1 MINIEISQE
10 HKTKTINSE
19 GLLNIITVYEQI
31 AEKLKLILESSDPSN
46 YKTVID
52 SIFRHLNY
60 KEIESLLDSIK
71 DNLNCPIFLS
81 EFNKEKYVLEEDIES
96 LYLNEVEEA
105 RLSLCTSDFMAYL
118 VGKKYDLQDKLNEN
132 SIWSEVYKT
141 INTELNGY
149 LIREKVLC
157 IAESDKK
164 AHVPINYALSMF
176 FLHDKKTAISKFKRI
191 LSNDGEHRLEVGHEA
206 EYFLITEKFFNR
218 LKLDFIPQINLFNDL
233 HQINF
238 ENNENQFITRDELK
252 IIYDREDF
260 FNKREFCV
268 DEKKLL
274 NSRKIVNMELIIE
287 SYHMFFKSLD
297 NTLQR
302 KKIEILVSCF
312 TETNP
317 KFEEIEIG
325 IARSILNNLLIEH
338 KQHVGFIYL
347 NYYLFYHKNE
357 FTKARHSLSFLLSEF
372 FNKVD
377 GMRPDSIKDVFY
389 RKYVNFEDILDT
401 DLLDFMKTY
410 NC

>member
-1 MINIEISQE
+1 MEISQE
-10 HKTKTINSE
+10 QKTKTINSE
-19 GLLNIITVYEQI
+19 DPLTIVTAYEQI
-31 AEKLKLILESSDPSN
+31 SEKLKLILESSDHSK
-46 YKTVID
+46 YKAIID
-52 SIFRHLNY
+52 LIFWHLNY
-60 KEIESLLDSIK
+60 KEIESLLDSVK
-71 DNLNCPIFLS
+71 DNSNWPVFLA
-81 EFNKEKYVLEEDIES
+81 EFSKEKYIQEEGIES
-96 LYLNEVEEA
+96 FYLNQIEEA
-105 RLSLCTSDFMAYL
+105 RLSLCTSDFMAYII
-118 VGKKYDLQDKLNEN
+118 GKKCDLQVLINEN
-132 SIWSEVYKT
+132 SIWLEVYT
-141 INTELNGY
+141 IINTELNGY
-149 LIREKVLC
+149 LIREKMLC
-157 IAESDKK
+157 IEESNKK

-191 LSNDGEHRLEVGHEA
+191 LSNDRKHRLEVGHEA

-238 ENNENQFITRDELK
+238 ENNENQFISRDELK

-268 DEKKLL
+268 DKKKLL
-274 NSRKIVNMELIIE
+274 NSRKIVNMELITE

-302 KKIEILVSCF
+302 KKIEILISCF
-312 TETNP
+312 TEINP

-325 IARSILNNLLIEH
+325 NARSILNNLLIEH

-377 GMRPDSIKDVFY
+377 GMGSDSIKDVFY
-389 RKYVNFEDILDT
+389 RKYVNFEDILDR

>member
-1 MINIEISQE
+1 MEISQE
-10 HKTKTINSE
+10 QKIKTINSE
-19 GLLNIITVYEQI
+19 DLLTIVTAYEQI
-31 AEKLKLILESSDPSN
+31 SEKLKLILESSDHSK
-46 YKTVID
+46 YKAIID
-52 SIFRHLNY
+52 LIFWHLNY
-60 KEIESLLDSIK
+60 KEIESLLDSVK
-71 DNLNCPIFLS
+71 DNSNWPVFLA
-81 EFNKEKYVLEEDIES
+81 EFSKEKYIQEEGIES
-96 LYLNEVEEA
+96 FYLNQIEEA
-105 RLSLCTSDFMAYL
+105 RLSLCTSDFMAFII
-118 VGKKYDLQDKLNEN
+118 GKKCDLQVPLNEN
-132 SIWSEVYKT
+132 SIWSEVYTK

-149 LIREKVLC
+149 LIREKMLC
-157 IAESDKK
+157 IEESNKK

-191 LSNDGEHRLEVGHEA
+191 LSNDREHRLEVGHEA

-238 ENNENQFITRDELK
+238 ENDENQFISRDELK

-268 DEKKLL
+268 DKKKLL
-274 NSRKIVNMELIIE
+274 NSRKIVNMELITE

-302 KKIEILVSCF
+302 KKIEILISCF
-312 TETNP
+312 TEINP

-325 IARSILNNLLIEH
+325 NARSILNNLLIEH

-389 RKYVNFEDILDT
+389 RKYVNCEDILDR
-401 DLLDFMKTY
+401 DLLNFMKTY

>member
-1 MINIEISQE
+1 MEISQE
-10 HKTKTINSE
+10 QKIKTINSE
-19 GLLNIITVYEQI
+19 DLLTIVTAYEQI
-31 AEKLKLILESSDPSN
+31 SEKLKLILESSDHSK
-46 YKTVID
+46 YKAIID
-52 SIFRHLNY
+52 LIFWHLNY
-60 KEIESLLDSIK
+60 KEIESLLDSVK
-71 DNLNCPIFLS
+71 DNSNWPVFLA
-81 EFNKEKYVLEEDIES
+81 EFSKEKYIQEEGIES
-96 LYLNEVEEA
+96 FYLNQIEEA
-105 RLSLCTSDFMAYL
+105 RLSLCTSDFMAFII
-118 VGKKYDLQDKLNEN
+118 GKKCDLQVPLNEN
-132 SIWSEVYKT
+132 SIWSEVYTK

-149 LIREKVLC
+149 LIREKMLC
-157 IAESDKK
+157 IEESNKK
-164 AHVPINYALSMF
+164 ANVPINYALSMF

-191 LSNDGEHRLEVGHEA
+191 LSNDREHRLEVGHEA

-238 ENNENQFITRDELK
+238 ENDENQFISRDELK

-268 DEKKLL
+268 DKKKLL
-274 NSRKIVNMELIIE
+274 NSRKIVNMELITE

-302 KKIEILVSCF
+302 KKIEILISCF
-312 TETNP
+312 TEINP

-325 IARSILNNLLIEH
+325 NARSILNNLLIEH

-389 RKYVNFEDILDT
+389 RKYVNCEDILDR
-401 DLLDFMKTY
+401 DLLNFMKT
-410 NC
+410 